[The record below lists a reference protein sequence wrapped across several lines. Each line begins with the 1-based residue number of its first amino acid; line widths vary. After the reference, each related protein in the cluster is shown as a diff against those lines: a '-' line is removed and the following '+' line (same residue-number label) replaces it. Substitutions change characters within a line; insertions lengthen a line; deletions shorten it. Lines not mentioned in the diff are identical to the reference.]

1 MTTTSEGPHRVCRDA
16 GGLVSEGGGREV
28 VEEVGEGRGQ
38 RAVVLRGHDQEA
50 VTLLED
56 DYESDNEECCQPV

>member
-1 MTTTSEGPHRVCRDA
+1 M
-16 GGLVSEGGGREV
+16 SEGGGREV

-56 DYESDNEECCQPV
+56 ESESDNEEC